1 MAITPDEAAR
11 VYRDADRL
19 YSLEQVE
26 AAIDRM
32 AGEIHAQL
40 GERNPLVLCVM
51 NGAVVPFGRLVS
63 RMDFPMQ
70 LDYCHATR
78 YRGETRGGDLHWLS
92 EPRES
97 LADRT
102 VLIVDDILDE
112 GYTLHAL
119 VGACNRLGAAG
130 VHTAVMVVKRH
141 DRGIGLEADFWALEV
156 ADRYVFGYGMDYKG
170 YLRNVPGIFA
180 VGD

>member
-11 VYRDADRL
+11 VYRGADRL

-32 AGEIHAQL
+32 ASEIHAQL
-40 GERNPLVLCVM
+40 GERNPVVLCVM
-51 NGAVVPFGRLVS
+51 SGAVVPIGRLVS

-78 YRGETRGGDLHWLS
+78 YRGEIRGGDLHWLS

-97 LADRT
+97 LVGRT

-119 VGACNRLGAAG
+119 IGACTRLGAAS
-130 VHTAVMVVKRH
+130 VHTAVVVVKRH
-141 DRGIGLEADFWALEV
+141 DRGMGLEADFWALEV
-156 ADRYVFGYGMDYKG
+156 GDRYVFGYGMDYRG

-180 VGD
+180 VAD